1 MSAEPAADVA
11 VVGLGGLGSAAACWA
26 ARMGA
31 RVVGLEQF
39 PLGHDRGGSHD
50 HSRLIRLA
58 YHHPDYVRLAAA
70 AYDVWDEVECAAG
83 EQLVHLTGGI
93 DMFGPDA
100 PLGRDVYAAGMIE
113 GGAEVELLTGADVS
127 ARWPQLAPPGDVPAL
142 AHARAGFVASE
153 RATAAH
159 QRLAREAGAELLDGC
174 AVTAVRPS
182 GRDLLVEADGRTI
195 RCRSVILAAGAWLN
209 ELLEPLGASLPLT
222 VSQEQISYLAA
233 DDLDRF
239 RPDRFPVWIWHG
251 ARTFYGFPAFGE
263 RAVKAAEDQGG
274 AEVTAR
280 TRSFDPD
287 PEATERLHRFVSDLI
302 PGLGAPVLTKTCLY
316 TMTPDRDFVIS
327 ALPGH
332 VGIVASVA
340 DGHGFKFASLLG
352 RMLAEIALGRTPAPD
367 LERFRADRPALAP
380 GRDPSPARV

>member
-1 MSAEPAADVA
+1 MPS
-11 VVGLGGLGSAAACWA
+11 
-26 ARMGA
+26 
-31 RVVGLEQF
+31 
-39 PLGHDRGGSHD
+39 
-50 HSRLIRLA
+50 
-58 YHHPDYVRLAAA
+58 
-70 AYDVWDEVECAAG
+70 
-83 EQLVHLTGGI
+83 
-93 DMFGPDA
+93 
-100 PLGRDVYAAGMIE
+100 
-113 GGAEVELLTGADVS
+113 
-127 ARWPQLAPPGDVPAL
+127 
-142 AHARAGFVASE
+142 
-153 RATAAH
+153 
-159 QRLAREAGAELLDGC
+159 
-174 AVTAVRPS
+174 TAVRPS

-195 RCRSVILAAGAWLN
+195 RCRSVILSAGAWLN

-251 ARTFYGFPAFGE
+251 ARTYYGFPAFGE

-287 PEATERLHRFVSDLI
+287 PDATERLHRFVSDLI

-327 ALPGH
+327 ALPQH
-332 VGIVASVA
+332 PGIVAAVA

-352 RMLAEIALGRTPAPD
+352 RMLAEIALGRTPSPD